1 MYKYKQQTGFT
12 LMEILVAIV
21 VLSIGLLGI
30 AGLQMQGTRHV
41 HDAQLHTLA
50 AIQAEDM
57 ADRMRANLA
66 GVRDGEYNSRSD
78 TPDDPGCISSECTPA
93 ELADYDVFRWN
104 TDNAAILP
112 SGGGEISCDDPS
124 GAALANGSEAEIGS
138 RCTIIVRWDA
148 NRNGASGTGCDP
160 DDEDDLRCMR
170 ITMMP

>member
-57 ADRMRANLA
+57 ADRMRDVSYAP
-66 GVRDGEYNSRSD
+66 V
-78 TPDDPGCISSECTPA
+78 PDISP
-93 ELADYDVFRWN
+93 V
-104 TDNAAILP
+104 
-112 SGGGEISCDDPS
+112 SCH
-124 GAALANGSEAEIGS
+124 L
-138 RCTIIVRWDA
+138 W
-148 NRNGASGTGCDP
+148 
-160 DDEDDLRCMR
+160 
-170 ITMMP
+170 